1 LALGKAGDIVTYT
14 SPLDSSTHYGIVL
27 DTLGLSNV
35 IARNLGAKRN
45 EIQWDKEE
53 VVASTSIHVVSGNDA
68 LHG

>member
-1 LALGKAGDIVTYT
+1 MALGKAGDIVSYT
-14 SPLDSSTHYGIVL
+14 SPIDNATHFGIVL
-27 DTLGLSNV
+27 DTLELSNV

-53 VVASTSIHVVSGNDA
+53 VIASTSINVISGNDA